1 MFARQKSSSLEQMV
15 RSQIEARGITDPRV
29 LAAMREVDRA
39 AFVPEALRSRAYDDC
54 PLPIGCEQ
62 TISQPYIVALM
73 TAELELTGSERVL
86 EIGTGSGY
94 QTALLARLAGQ
105 VYTVE
110 FVAELGEQALQLF
123 KEAHIDNVRQKT
135 GDGTLGWPEEAP
147 FDRILATAASPE
159 VPPPLAEQLA
169 DPGVAV
175 LPVGH
180 RGAQNL
186 VKLRKQD
193 GRITRHQFCSC
204 VFVSMRGRYG
214 F

>member
-1 MFARQKSSSLEQMV
+1 
-15 RSQIEARGITDPRV
+15 
-29 LAAMREVDRA
+29 
-39 AFVPEALRSRAYDDC
+39 DDC
-54 PLPIGCEQ
+54 PLPIGSGQ

-94 QTALLARLAGQ
+94 QTALLARLARE

-110 FVAELGEQALQLF
+110 FVAELGERARRLLE
-123 KEAHIDNVRQKT
+123 KAHIDNVRQKT

-159 VPPPLAEQLA
+159 IPPPLVEQLT
-169 DPGVAV
+169 DPGLAV

-193 GRITRHQFCSC
+193 GRTMRHQFCPC
-204 VFVSMRGRYG
+204 IFVSMRGRHG